1 MTDASDNLTDLF
13 ATAVEA
19 MGYELVGVEYLS
31 HGRSGGGVLRIYI
44 DSLDGITLDDC
55 SRVSHQVSGI
65 LDVEDPIKE
74 NYSLEVSSPGLDRPL
89 FGRRDF
95 ERFTGSQ
102 VTLKLRSKI
111 SGRRHFKG
119 ELQGI
124 EEDDVLLAVDNEIFR
139 LPLDQIDKAKLV
151 PEF

>member
-1 MTDASDNLTDLF
+1 
-13 ATAVEA
+13 

-31 HGRSGGGVLRIYI
+31 QGRSGGSVLRIYI
-44 DSLDGITLDDC
+44 DSPDGIVLDDC

-65 LDVEDPIKE
+65 LDVEDPIEE

-95 ERFTGSQ
+95 ERFTGSL
-102 VTLKLRSKI
+102 VSLKLRAKI
-111 SGRRHFKG
+111 SGQRRFKG

-124 EEDDVLLAVDNEIFR
+124 EEDDVLLAVDGEIFR